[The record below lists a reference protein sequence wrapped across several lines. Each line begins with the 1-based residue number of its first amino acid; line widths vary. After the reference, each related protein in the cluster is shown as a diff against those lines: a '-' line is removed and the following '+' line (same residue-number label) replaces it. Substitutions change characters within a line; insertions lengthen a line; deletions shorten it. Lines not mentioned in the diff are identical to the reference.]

1 MWGAD
6 WPRPLR
12 TSRRRHGQGRRVV
25 LPLRRAKSAGARG
38 RTGMI
43 ISNRF
48 GLLQGVALSSWNVP
62 RKASSCHPRLRL
74 GIQVF
79 VLLQGFPLPS
89 RSVHRKASSCH
100 QGPAK
105 YTSGQSHAHQ
115 SQSLYDRSPHYHQ
128 TCHDY
133 GADAGD
139 CDDYDGEAAVHIDRA
154 HTRLAACDALY
165 STQAPTT
172 PACKALTCCPAR
184 HCPAAPT
191 SGADENASRLQ
202 RAT

>member
-6 WPRPLR
+6 WPWLLR

-48 GLLQGVALSSWNVP
+48 GLLQGVALSSRNVP
-62 RKASSCHPRLRL
+62 
-74 GIQVF
+74 
-79 VLLQGFPLPS
+79 
-89 RSVHRKASSCH
+89 RKASSCH

-139 CDDYDGEAAVHIDRA
+139 CDDDDDGEAAVHIDRA

-165 STQAPTT
+165 ETQAPTT

-184 HCPAAPT
+184 HCPAAPHGT
-191 SGADENASRLQ
+191 ALPPRK
-202 RAT
+202 AT

>member
-1 MWGAD
+1 M
-6 WPRPLR
+6 
-12 TSRRRHGQGRRVV
+12 RRRGTDRQGW
-25 LPLRRAKSAGARG
+25 G
-38 RTGMI
+38 
-43 ISNRF
+43 
-48 GLLQGVALSSWNVP
+48 LSSHRSTILCLV
-62 RKASSCHPRLRL
+62 AGRLPAIAERAA
-74 GIQVF
+74 
-79 VLLQGFPLPS
+79 QGFALPS
-89 RSVHRKASSCH
+89 RSVPRKASSCH
-100 QGPAK
+100 QGPAT

-191 SGADENASRLQ
+191 SGADGNASRFQ

>member
-1 MWGAD
+1 MAGTTGCAATAQSQIRRSPRSHWHD
-6 WPRPLR
+6 HFKSVWPVA
-12 TSRRRHGQGRRVV
+12 RRRLVITERTAQGFV
-25 LPLRRAKSAGARG
+25 LPS
-38 RTGMI
+38 
-43 ISNRF
+43 
-48 GLLQGVALSSWNVP
+48 
-62 RKASSCHPRLRL
+62 KASPCQ
-74 GIQVF
+74 GF
-79 VLLQGFPLPS
+79 VLLQGFALPS
-89 RSVHRKASSCH
+89 RSVPRKASSCH

-115 SQSLYDRSPHYHQ
+115 SQSFYDRSHHYQQ

-165 STQAPTT
+165 ETQAPTT

-184 HCPAAPT
+184 HCPAAPHGT
-191 SGADENASRLQ
+191 ALPPRK
-202 RAT
+202 AT

>member
-1 MWGAD
+1 MPHQHHHRRLCSRESFA
-6 WPRPLR
+6 RPWAWAFTR
-12 TSRRRHGQGRRVV
+12 PSPCQG
-25 LPLRRAKSAGARG
+25 
-38 RTGMI
+38 
-43 ISNRF
+43 
-48 GLLQGVALSSWNVP
+48 
-62 RKASSCHPRLRL
+62 
-74 GIQVF
+74 F
-79 VLLQGFPLPS
+79 VLLQGFALPS
-89 RSVHRKASSCH
+89 RSVPRKASSCH

-133 GADAGD
+133 CADAGD

-165 STQAPTT
+165 ETQAPTT

-184 HCPAAPT
+184 HCPAAPHGT
-191 SGADENASRLQ
+191 ALPPRK
-202 RAT
+202 AT